1 MGYIL
6 DFRKK
11 ALEIREKENLSI
23 AETARRFGVGRSS
36 IIRWINNIKP
46 CTTRNKPATKI
57 NIEALKKDV
66 ADNPD
71 LYLERAEK
79 FNISGSGIF
88 YALRRLN
95 IRCKRKLK
103 ASESR
108 PIQKS
113 YFQNNSRKVH
123 IR

>member
-11 ALEIREKENLSI
+11 ALEIRKKENLSI

-36 IIRWINNIKP
+36 IICWINNIKP

-57 NIEALKKDV
+57 NMEALKKDV